1 VVRLQARFGVSE
13 RRACRC
19 VGQHRSSQRHCRVHV
34 ADEAQL
40 RARLQLLA
48 RRHPRYGYRRIHVLL
63 TREGWACNAKRVQR
77 LWRDEGL
84 KVPRR
89 TRRRRKFPRTP
100 GSVTATYPDHIWA
113 LDFVFDE
120 TIGGRPIKVLNIT
133 DEFTRQ
139 ALACVAARSIDADR
153 TVSLFEELVEKREV
167 TPQSIRCDNGPEL
180 ISAALRDW
188 CRFNGVTTSYIEP
201 GAPWQNPYVESFNG
215 KLRDELLNLE
225 SFDSLFEAQVLIEDW
240 RVEYNHYRPHQSLRY
255 LTPAEFARRW
265 HAEHRSD
272 TS

>member
-1 VVRLQARFGVSE
+1 M
-13 RRACRC
+13 
-19 VGQHRSSQRHCRVHV
+19 

-63 TREGWACNAKRVQR
+63 AREGWACNRKRVQR

-84 KVPRR
+84 HVPKRI
-89 TRRRRKFPRTP
+89 RRRRKAPRTP
-100 GSVTATYPDHIWA
+100 GSATAAHPDHIWA

-120 TIGGRPIKVLNIT
+120 TVEGRPIKVLNIT

-139 ALACVAARSIDADR
+139 ALACVAARTIDADR
-153 TVSLFEELVEKREV
+153 TVSVFEELVEKREV
-167 TPQSIRCDNGPEL
+167 TPRSIRCDNGPEL
-180 ISAALRDW
+180 ISAALQDW

-201 GAPWQNPYVESFNG
+201 GAPWQNAYVESFNG

-240 RVEYNHYRPHQSLRY
+240 RQEYNHYRPHQSLRY

-265 HAEHRSD
+265 HAEHPTD